1 LIDFAKSEAFGKDEG
16 LLATR
21 KVLLARC
28 LAWMGLLSDNSDSLK
43 NEYFSQALSIWTRW
57 SEKIIDNSKEDDK
70 DEIIEVTRILGKHDS
85 SQS

>member
-1 LIDFAKSEAFGKDEG
+1 MYGKDEG
-16 LLATR
+16 LLASR

-28 LAWMGLLSDNSDSLK
+28 LAWMGLLSDNSDEPK

-57 SEKIIDNSKEDDK
+57 SEKIDNPKEEK

-85 SQS
+85 SQF